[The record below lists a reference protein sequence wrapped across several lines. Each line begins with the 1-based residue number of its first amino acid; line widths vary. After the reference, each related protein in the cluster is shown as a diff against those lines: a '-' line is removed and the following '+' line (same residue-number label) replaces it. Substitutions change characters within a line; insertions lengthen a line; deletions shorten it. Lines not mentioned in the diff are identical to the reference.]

1 MNLISI
7 ILQRTAPTA
16 RDLRAEER
24 SERTVRTGNINGA
37 ALWNSRF
44 SLFRK
49 QRQQHLL
56 IQRRIQL
63 EIEPLYRIIM
73 AVFFA
78 AAGQNAG
85 DVYHRSTLRDLMRQD
100 VQILRMANQFVNRAH
115 AEFRHD
121 HAQLLRDR
129 LHKIHDILRLA
140 AEVFPQFRPLGCD
153 AHRAGIEIAHAH
165 HDAAKTYQRRS
176 CKPKL
181 LRAEHAGDCHIAA
194 GHKLAVCFK
203 PHPAAQAVGNETL
216 VRFGQTKF
224 PRKAG
229 IVNGTA
235 RCRAGSAVIA
245 GDEHRLRTCLGDACG
260 NGADAR
266 FGNKLDGDL
275 RIFICAFQ
283 IVNQLRQI
291 LDRVDI
297 MVRRR

>member
-1 MNLISI
+1 
-7 ILQRTAPTA
+7 
-16 RDLRAEER
+16 
-24 SERTVRTGNINGA
+24 
-37 ALWNSRF
+37 
-44 SLFRK
+44 
-49 QRQQHLL
+49 
-56 IQRRIQL
+56 
-63 EIEPLYRIIM
+63 
-73 AVFFA
+73 
-78 AAGQNAG
+78 
-85 DVYHRSTLRDLMRQD
+85 
-100 VQILRMANQFVNRAH
+100 
-115 AEFRHD
+115 
-121 HAQLLRDR
+121 
-129 LHKIHDILRLA
+129 
-140 AEVFPQFRPLGCD
+140 
-153 AHRAGIEIAHAH
+153 
-165 HDAAKTYQRRS
+165 
-176 CKPKL
+176 
-181 LRAEHAGDCHIAA
+181 
-194 GHKLAVCFK
+194 
-203 PHPAAQAVGNETL
+203 